1 MKDNRTLFYFI
12 SMLHIVFSTQAI
24 AQDAA
29 LSSKPADQPTLTTK
43 TKVLQQVIDEQQK
56 QLDTQQSQIDAQ
68 NNNLQHFRRQLHDL
82 SGEDEKHTAAHSDDG
97 ILPRRNDLQTDR
109 RDNDQAGENWQ
120 GSFAVKGTDTRVKI
134 GGFLE
139 LDVIHDDSAIG
150 SKGQVIP
157 TSIPSRNSTKKDGSE
172 GQTNFSVSPSR
183 LFIETRTPNQH
194 RRIKTFFSID
204 MYGNELGVEPELRMR
219 QAYVELNN
227 SLLGGNLLIG
237 QAWSTTMDLE
247 GTPDTLD
254 FRGVDNMFG
263 NLKPQIRWTRNIA
276 HGINFML
283 AAETPSNHI
292 IEGADSLTRFPDGVI
307 ASTWDSDAFN
317 LMLSFIVT
325 DLRASF
331 NNGAVVSAI
340 GYGGS
345 LSGKIKVPISTYTD
359 EFMFALSFSYGAGSQ
374 YQNAHADAVYDPVNA
389 DLDLISN
396 YGVTLAYAHR
406 WTGRLKST
414 VTYCCIEI
422 DNQEAQAATALKDTE
437 YSSGNLVW
445 SANER
450 WLLGI
455 EGISG
460 KRSDNDGE
468 TGTNFRTQLT
478 SRLRF

>member
-1 MKDNRTLFYFI
+1 MRENHILLCFI
-12 SMLHIVFSTQAI
+12 SILHISFSLPAQ
-24 AQDAA
+24 AQDTD
-29 LSSKPADQPTLTTK
+29 LPGKPTDTSTLATK
-43 TKVLQQVIDEQQK
+43 TKTLQQVIEEQQK
-56 QLDTQQSQIDAQ
+56 QLNAQQSQIDAQ
-68 NNNLQHFRRQLHDL
+68 NDNLQRFRQQLHDFDD
-82 SGEDEKHTAAHSDDG
+82 EDKNLNTSHTDNDIH
-97 ILPRRNDLQTDR
+97 PRRNDLQTDR
-109 RDNDQAGENWQ
+109 RDDDQSGKNWQ
-120 GSFAVKGTDTRVKI
+120 GSFAVEGTDTRIKI

-139 LDVIHDDSAIG
+139 LDVIHDGSAIA
-150 SKGQVIP
+150 SKGQFIP
-157 TSIPSRNSTKKDGSE
+157 TSIPSRNGTKKDGAD

-183 LFIETRTPNQH
+183 FYIETRTPNQH
-194 RRIKTFFSID
+194 QQIKTFFSID
-204 MYGNELGVEPELRMR
+204 MYGNELGVDPELRMR
-219 QAYVELNN
+219 QGYVEVSN
-227 SLLGGNLLIG
+227 SLLGGKLLIG

-247 GTPDTLD
+247 GTPDVLD

-317 LMLSFIVT
+317 LMISFIAT
-325 DLRASF
+325 DLRASP
-331 NNGAVVSAI
+331 NNGPVVSAI

-345 LSGKIKVPISTYTD
+345 FSGKIKIPLSTYTD

-396 YGVTLAYAHR
+396 YGVTLAYAHH
-406 WTGRLKST
+406 WTGHLKST
-414 VTYCCIEI
+414 ITYCCIEI
-422 DNQEAQAATALKDTE
+422 DNQEAQAPTALKDTE

-468 TGTNFRTQLT
+468 VGTNFRTQLT